1 MIVPRNRLLFW
12 FAVVA
17 VPFSLVAGVSPPA
30 FGLACAA
37 VGCLVVIAV
46 VDALGARGALAGL
59 RVELPPVV
67 RMALQCEA
75 KIELTIHHPTRPVR
89 TLRLAL
95 PMPADFEQSREEM
108 LVTLPGGS
116 ESSRLPWLCRPLHR
130 GTFHLSS
137 AAAEADSPLGF
148 WGIRARVPVTSEIRV
163 YPNLA
168 QERKSLALLLRG
180 AIGFHAQ
187 RQVGK
192 GREFEKLR
200 EYVPGDGSEDIH
212 WKATARKGRP
222 ITKVF
227 QVERTQE
234 VYLAIDS
241 SRLSARQDALESF
254 LQASLLVGLAAEQ
267 QGDLFGL
274 ITFSDRVEKFVR
286 ARNGRAHYDVC
297 REAIH
302 ALEPKPVN
310 PDFDDVC
317 SFIRLRLRRRALIVF
332 LTALDDPVLA
342 ENFVRAS
349 GLICRQHLLLVGM
362 IPPPGAAP
370 LFTDPDVA
378 DTDAL
383 YEELGGHLRWHNLE
397 ELGGVLQRR
406 GVTFFMLDGQQTG
419 HQLVSRYLS
428 VKRRQ
433 LV

>member
-12 FAVVA
+12 FAVIA
-17 VPFSLVAGVSPPA
+17 IPFSLVAGVSPPA

-37 VGCLVVIAV
+37 IGCLVVIAA

-59 RVELPPVV
+59 RVELPPII
-67 RMALQCEA
+67 RMALQRPG
-75 KIELTIHHPTRPVR
+75 KIEMTIHHPIRPMRIV
-89 TLRLAL
+89 RLAL
-95 PMPADFEQSREEM
+95 TMPADFAQTNEEV
-108 LVTLPGGS
+108 LVALPGGS
-116 ESSRLPWLCRPLHR
+116 ESSRLPWACLPRKR
-130 GTFHLSS
+130 GTFRLQS
-137 AAAEADSPLGF
+137 AAAEAGSPLGF
-148 WGIRARVPVTSEIRV
+148 WGIRTRLPISSEIRV
-163 YPNLA
+163 YPNLT

-180 AIGFHAQ
+180 GIGFHTQ

-227 QVERTQE
+227 QMERTQE

-254 LQASLLVGLAAEQ
+254 LQAALVVGLATEQ

-274 ITFSDRVEKFVR
+274 VTFSDRVEKFVR

-310 PDFDDVC
+310 PDFDEVC
-317 SFIRLRLRRRALIVF
+317 SFIRLRLRRRALVVF

-349 GLICRQHLLLVGM
+349 ALISRQHLLLVGM
-362 IPPPGAAP
+362 IQPPGTAP
-370 LFTDPDVA
+370 LFTHADLP

-419 HQLVSRYLS
+419 HQLVSRYLT